1 MKKSFNSDSAQKIDA
16 GYIRALSEIKKTQS
30 ALSSG
35 LQETTKYYN
44 EIERLGNLI
53 SNGKVSNL
61 LQKAKL
67 PQSIAIFNKYQ
78 ADIFNKIAQAK
89 SSIDGV
95 KRFTGLIK
103 EKIIKKK
110 GGDEAWFNQSDP
122 NFRSTNNKDKGFDST
137 TTKANDETKQI
148 TNEYDDTEK
157 KSIATINETI
167 KGYLSDIDTLKN
179 KPENE
184 TIAQFK
190 ENKRTQINGLK
201 NDLNNIIEKA
211 KKRNSQNKIP
221 ANRAVP
227 SGSAPEVIVT
237 PPIHTPDDSVANQT
251 EWVDIKNGLSD
262 KIFKGWTSKGKN
274 VAVGTL
280 NQPTWER
287 NSREIARAQ
296 SLPGSFKFYIEKLHG
311 YDNQGEPYKA
321 NKISNNPEEY
331 KKFSNRMLFPVFLDT
346 WSDAFTA
353 NWNTID
359 LIGKSEPIRVYNN
372 TTRQLTIDFYIL
384 ADFSAEIMLA
394 GIQELQ
400 EYASQISNEKKNNR
414 EIRNNSDFTNEENK
428 FLNKKLS
435 PQAKQVIESNMTL
448 SEQKQAHLQL
458 QAYTKNFQNIGHGS
472 NNIPEMLKNGVYG
485 FTPSATTSTP
495 EMLWNRMTFLAQC
508 CYPYYRQDGKLKE
521 NPIIKLRIGD
531 FFDVVCYITSLSI
544 NDMEMGWDLNYSPN
558 IGVIPMGA
566 KVSMSLDIIHQQTP
580 SSTYSRFYHRKDYDN
595 YDNPYSYIP
604 ETLKNSLT
612 KDYIIDKLIEDNNF
626 RQKILGNEINISSVQ
641 NKIGTGGP
649 TRITEDGENF
659 TSIDTMWPETVLY
672 DIPNS
677 SGSENKSKDG
687 NYSNIQDYAENISK
701 LSEKLN
707 NFNFKTQNNSVKK
720 LINKN
725 QISETLN
732 ISKRLLTAKE
742 KMKNLKIKDNEKI
755 QEINKLANEFV
766 PLVKKTFDIA
776 NNGFNINNI
785 I

>member
-78 ADIFNKIAQAK
+78 TDIFNKVTQAK
-89 SSIDGV
+89 SSIEGV
-95 KRFTGLIK
+95 KKFTG
-103 EKIIKKK
+103 IIRERIVKKK

-122 NFRSTNNKDKGFDST
+122 NFKT
-137 TTKANDETKQI
+137 
-148 TNEYDDTEK
+148 
-157 KSIATINETI
+157 
-167 KGYLSDIDTLKN
+167 
-179 KPENE
+179 
-184 TIAQFK
+184 K
-190 ENKRTQINGLK
+190 ENG
-201 NDLNNIIEKA
+201 NDTSSENNPTGKDIII
-211 KKRNSQNKIP
+211 S
-221 ANRAVP
+221 
-227 SGSAPEVIVT
+227 
-237 PPIHTPDDSVANQT
+237 PPIHTPDDSIANQT
-251 EWVDIKNGLSD
+251 EWIDIKNGLSD

-414 EIRNNSDFTNEENK
+414 EIRDNSNFTNEENK
-428 FLNKKLS
+428 FLNKNLS

-485 FTPSATTSTP
+485 FTPSTTTSTP

-649 TRITEDGENF
+649 TKITEDGENF

-732 ISKRLLTAKE
+732 ISKKLLTAKE

>member
-78 ADIFNKIAQAK
+78 TDIFNKVTQAK
-89 SSIDGV
+89 SSIEGV
-95 KRFTGLIK
+95 KKFTG
-103 EKIIKKK
+103 IIRERIVKKK

-122 NFRSTNNKDKGFDST
+122 NFKT
-137 TTKANDETKQI
+137 
-148 TNEYDDTEK
+148 
-157 KSIATINETI
+157 
-167 KGYLSDIDTLKN
+167 
-179 KPENE
+179 
-184 TIAQFK
+184 K
-190 ENKRTQINGLK
+190 ENG
-201 NDLNNIIEKA
+201 NDTSSENNPTGKDIII
-211 KKRNSQNKIP
+211 S
-221 ANRAVP
+221 
-227 SGSAPEVIVT
+227 
-237 PPIHTPDDSVANQT
+237 PPIHTPDDSIANQT
-251 EWVDIKNGLSD
+251 EWIDIKNGLSD

-331 KKFSNRMLFPVFLDT
+331 KKFSNRMLFPVFLDN

-414 EIRNNSDFTNEENK
+414 EIRDNSNFTNEENK
-428 FLNKKLS
+428 FLNKNLS

-649 TRITEDGENF
+649 TKITEDGENF

-672 DIPNS
+672 DIPNF
-677 SGSENKSKDG
+677 SESLEMF
-687 NYSNIQDYAENISK
+687 SA
-701 LSEKLN
+701 
-707 NFNFKTQNNSVKK
+707 
-720 LINKN
+720 
-725 QISETLN
+725 
-732 ISKRLLTAKE
+732 
-742 KMKNLKIKDNEKI
+742 
-755 QEINKLANEFV
+755 
-766 PLVKKTFDIA
+766 
-776 NNGFNINNI
+776 
-785 I
+785 